1 MSSIHYKFKATLE
14 YKTLVFDGLH
24 ISVTDLKKEICE
36 KENIKAESFDL
47 VLTNAH
53 TKRQYTGD
61 ELIPRNSSVIVQ
73 RIPRDNAAKLPKVQD
88 TTNSGIVTKPTPA
101 ETSVVGHIDS
111 EEFDKMTEEERLAH
125 IKEVSTYKYLP
136 SNFQKKTSS
145 IMSGPPPPTYVCNR
159 CSQSGHWYKNCPMVT
174 VILYLHFYVLSF
186 NIHRKDLLFH
196 MYTFVH

>member
-136 SNFQKKTSS
+136 SKAQKF
-145 IMSGPPPPTYVCNR
+145 YALNDFVLCNI
-159 CSQSGHWYKNCPMVT
+159 VA
-174 VILYLHFYVLSF
+174 
-186 NIHRKDLLFH
+186 
-196 MYTFVH
+196 